1 MKPRSEV
8 TLRAALPEDAPTV
21 AEIWHLGWRDGHLGF
36 VSQELIEARHEG
48 SFRTRAAKRVND
60 TTVAVVQG
68 QIAGFVMV
76 VDNEVEQVYVSAL
89 HRGEGVADMLMAD
102 AERRIKGAG
111 YSTAWLAVVAGN
123 ARARRFYERRG
134 WSDGGLFEYAAA
146 GDHGPI
152 PVPSHRYVNPGQ
164 LERAAE
170 ERPVPRLRGPT

>member
-1 MKPRSEV
+1 MIPRSEV
-8 TLRAALPEDAPTV
+8 TLRGALPEDAPTI

-36 VSQELIEARHEG
+36 VSQELIEARHED
-48 SFRTRAAKRVND
+48 SFWTRAARRVSD

-76 VDNEVEQVYVSAL
+76 VDNEVEQVYVSAR

-102 AERRIKGAG
+102 AERRIKDAG

-152 PVPSHRYVNPGQ
+152 PVPSHRYVKD
-164 LERAAE
+164 L
-170 ERPVPRLRGPT
+170 

>member
-1 MKPRSEV
+1 MIPRSEM
-8 TLRAALPEDAPTV
+8 TLRAALPEDVPTI

-36 VSQELIEARHEG
+36 VSQELIEARHED

-76 VDNEVEQVYVSAL
+76 AADEVEQLYVSAR

-102 AERRIKGAG
+102 AERRIKDGG
-111 YSTAWLAVVAGN
+111 YSSAWLAVVAGN
-123 ARARRFYERRG
+123 ARARRFYERRA

-152 PVPSHRYVNPGQ
+152 PVPSHRYMKD
-164 LERAAE
+164 L
-170 ERPVPRLRGPT
+170 